1 MHDYYETLGVTR
13 TATQDEIKKA
23 YRELALRYHPDRNP
37 NNPAAEDRFKRVA
50 EAYSVLGDPAKKS
63 RYDMGGFDAASS
75 RPGSGPYGSRPY
87 GTSPFGQEG
96 ERPFGG
102 YTWTYY
108 GPFGGSGK
116 WNGASQ
122 SGEPSSRREA
132 FELLVKSVLVFAIG
146 VLLFR
151 FSMLFGIFGI
161 LVCVSAIAKG
171 LLNSLKAISLLFRLR
186 E

>member
-1 MHDYYETLGVTR
+1 
-13 TATQDEIKKA
+13 
-23 YRELALRYHPDRNP
+23 
-37 NNPAAEDRFKRVA
+37 
-50 EAYSVLGDPAKKS
+50 
-63 RYDMGGFDAASS
+63 MGGFEEASS
-75 RPGSGPYGSRPY
+75 RSGSGPYGSRPY
-87 GTSPFGQEG
+87 GTNPFGQEG
-96 ERPFGG
+96 ESPFGG

-116 WNGASQ
+116 WNDASRG
-122 SGEPSSRREA
+122 GEPSSRREA

-151 FSMLFGIFGI
+151 FSMLFGIFGM